1 LTISDKASFALR
13 CALAAG
19 FGSLGAFSLAPF
31 HWMPLLFLAFTGLFW
46 LVSRARRWSHAAF
59 LGWLFGVAH
68 FAVGLGWI
76 AESFYVDAT
85 RFGTIAVPAIAAL
98 VAFLALFPA
107 LACGLAKATGA
118 RGWRLL
124 LALAVFWSGAELLR
138 GHVLTGFPWNLI
150 GYAWGGAS
158 ETLQAASVLGIYG
171 LGFLTILLAAA
182 PGLAIGSR
190 IPRSRRWIP
199 LAVSM
204 MGVLAL
210 WTFGA
215 HRLAGEMPGDVLGS
229 RLRIVQA
236 NVPQAMKWNPEESE
250 RILSRYVTLSSQAG
264 SDWPTHI
271 VWPETAVPY
280 LIEEAKVSD
289 AIVAAVPIGGTLLTG
304 AVRRTPDFEWHPA
317 LLNSILGLSES
328 GEIVAAYDK
337 VRLVPFGE
345 YMPLR
350 RILPFKKLTEG
361 TIDYVSGDERVV
373 FSLPDLPAVMPMICY
388 EAIFPDA
395 RWQGQQPEWILNV
408 TNDAWFGDSSGP
420 YQHFLAARV
429 RAIERGVPLIRAANT
444 GISAVTDAYGR
455 VRASL
460 RLNTSGIIDTTL
472 PGALRNGTL
481 YTSLGNLPLGV
492 ALVTSFLVIFLT
504 RPSRGE

>member
-1 LTISDKASFALR
+1 MRYAS
-13 CALAAG
+13 AAG
-19 FGSLGAFSLAPF
+19 FGALGAFSLAPF
-31 HWMPLLFLAFTGLFW
+31 HWMPLLFVAFTGLFW
-46 LVSRARRWSHAAF
+46 LVSGARRWTHAAL

-68 FAVGLGWI
+68 FAVGLSWI

-85 RFGTIAVPAIAAL
+85 RFGAIAVPAIATL

-107 LACGLAKATGA
+107 LACSLAKVTGSG
-118 RGWRLL
+118 GWRLL
-124 LALAVFWSGAELLR
+124 LALAVFWSGAEWLR

-150 GYAWGGAS
+150 GYAWGGAD

-190 IPRSRRWIP
+190 TPESPRWIP
-199 LAVSM
+199 LAVSTV
-204 MGVLAL
+204 GILAL
-210 WTFGA
+210 WGFGV
-215 HRLAGEMPGDVLGS
+215 HRLAGEMPEDVLGP

-236 NVPQAMKWNPEESE
+236 NVPQAMKWNPEERE
-250 RILSRYVTLSSQAG
+250 RILSLYLALSSQVA

-289 AIVAAVPIGGTLLTG
+289 AIVAAVPIGGALLTG
-304 AVRRTPDFEWHPA
+304 AVRRTADFEWYPA
-317 LLNSILGLSES
+317 LLNSILGISES
-328 GEIVAAYDK
+328 GEIAAAYDK

-350 RILPFKKLTEG
+350 RILPFKKLTVG

-373 FSLPDLPAVMPMICY
+373 FSLPNLPPVMPMICY

-395 RWQGQQPEWILNV
+395 RRQGQQPKWILNV

-420 YQHFLAARV
+420 YQHLLAARV

-460 RLNTSGIIDTTL
+460 QLNTSGIIDTSL
-472 PGALRNGTL
+472 PQALRSGTL
-481 YTSLGNLPLGV
+481 YTSLGNLPFGV
-492 ALVTSFLVIFLT
+492 ALVTSFLVILLS
-504 RPSRGE
+504 RPSRSV